1 MLVMIRIV
9 VILDAVVTI
18 IVVYRDLFV
27 TSLRFEFESLTPRS
41 LWHRSVAC
49 TAAFG
54 SADALWCA
62 TSYAAV
68 DTGGDIYTYG
78 ERGCFCLFC
87 SFKPSDSRQHGS

>member
-9 VILDAVVTI
+9 IILDAVVTI
-18 IVVYRDLFV
+18 IVVDDLFV

-68 DTGGDIYTYG
+68 DAGGDIYT
-78 ERGCFCLFC
+78 
-87 SFKPSDSRQHGS
+87 